1 MPLYWTSNA
10 EKTVN
15 GHSGTIGTAY
25 SREPGGRDPANQ
37 QGRCQD
43 AGKERHASLGE
54 GGGRKGVLVGNV
66 VPDADPNGVHLL
78 AEVEVYH
85 ELVEELRDCQAS
97 RERRREGRDVRK
109 RVL

>member
-1 MPLYWTSNA
+1 
-10 EKTVN
+10 
-15 GHSGTIGTAY
+15 
-25 SREPGGRDPANQ
+25 
-37 QGRCQD
+37 
-43 AGKERHASLGE
+43 
-54 GGGRKGVLVGNV
+54 VGNV